1 MTVLSGLRERLRPK
15 PFRSYP
21 LWRQALAVALIA
33 LAGLAAGAGA
43 WAGYLRATGNIH
55 EVEPGRVYRSGQ
67 LWPSQLASL
76 IHDKG
81 IRTVINLRGE
91 NPGRDWYD
99 DEVRVTTAAGVRHIS
114 LPLSANA
121 EPSEALLDRLI
132 TTLGTAEQPMLIHCE
147 AGADRSGLASALYK
161 LINKGEDPVEADRQ
175 LSFRYGHFP
184 WLMSRTGA
192 MDRTFWRVAAS
203 RQPGRSLES
212 KP

>member
-1 MTVLSGLRERLRPK
+1 MTLLLDLRDRLRWK

-21 LWRQALAVALIA
+21 LWRQALAVVLI
-33 LAGLAAGAGA
+33 GLGVVAAGAGA
-43 WAGYLRATGNIH
+43 WAGYLRLTGNIH

-76 IHDKG
+76 LQEKG

-99 DEVRVTTAAGVRHIS
+99 DEIRVTTAAGVRHVS
-114 LPLSANA
+114 LPMSANV
-121 EPSEALLDRLI
+121 EPSEELLARLI
-132 TTLGTAEQPMLIHCE
+132 ATLGSAQQPMLIHCE

-161 LINKGEDPVEADRQ
+161 LINKGEEPAEADRQ

-184 WLMSRTGA
+184 WLTSRTGA
-192 MDRTFWRVAAS
+192 MDRTFWRVS
-203 RQPGRSLES
+203 STRPPRIVP